1 MSKTKIKPAIS
12 NQGKWMRLLIPTEL
26 HTKIKID
33 GIIAKQNLDAMVLK
47 YLQLG
52 YEASHNGY
60 KGRG

>member
-1 MSKTKIKPAIS
+1 MSKTKVKPAIS

-26 HTKIKID
+26 HTKIRID
-33 GIIAKQNLDAMVLK
+33 GITEKKNLDVMVLK

-60 KGRG
+60 KGRE